1 MPHQCVRCSKIY
13 DDWSSQILKG
23 CSECNGKFFFYVKKE
38 RLEEVQEATNQMSQ
52 SDKERIEKD
61 VLDIIGIEDDKPVVL
76 DLASINIL
84 KPGKFELDL
93 SKMFRKD
100 PMVYRLEEGKYIIDL
115 AETFK
120 SGMKKKKAN

>member
-13 DDWSSQILKG
+13 DDGSSQILKG

-120 SGMKKKKAN
+120 SGMKKK